1 LLIKANFPAN
11 PAGLDN
17 MKTSHRRL
25 RLLSLAAGLVLVAGC
40 ETTNPFI
47 KSPTEQAVA
56 RKELNAGIELYNA
69 GDYAGAIKRL
79 SSSNDIWKADK
90 AIQLDALKY
99 MAFSYCV
106 SGHQAQCKQQFE
118 KAVKLDPSFDLAPGE
133 KDHPLW
139 EPVFDKVKKANH

>member
-1 LLIKANFPAN
+1 
-11 PAGLDN
+11 
-17 MKTSHRRL
+17 MKTSHCRL
-25 RLLSLAAGLVLVAGC
+25 RLLSLAAGLVFIAGC
-40 ETTNPFI
+40 ETTNPFV
-47 KSPTEQAVA
+47 KSSPPEQAAA

-79 SSSNDIWKADK
+79 GASNDIWKADK
-90 AIQLDALKY
+90 AIQLEALKY

-106 SGHQAQCKQQFE
+106 TGHQVQCKQQFE